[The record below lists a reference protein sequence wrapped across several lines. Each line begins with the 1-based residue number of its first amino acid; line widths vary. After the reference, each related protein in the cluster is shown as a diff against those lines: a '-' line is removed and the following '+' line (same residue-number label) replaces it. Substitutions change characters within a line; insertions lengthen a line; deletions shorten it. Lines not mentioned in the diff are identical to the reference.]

1 MGCARKTII
10 PQTMAVGN
18 RVLRGLRCRYI
29 ERQRAHD
36 SWPGLVVM
44 QRTRQLNLSQNLG
57 QVGRISR
64 NNICLAAYMF
74 VVRGI
79 DEIGEVYGIVVAKD

>member
-1 MGCARKTII
+1 
-10 PQTMAVGN
+10 
-18 RVLRGLRCRYI
+18 
-29 ERQRAHD
+29 
-36 SWPGLVVM
+36 M

>member
-1 MGCARKTII
+1 
-10 PQTMAVGN
+10 
-18 RVLRGLRCRYI
+18 
-29 ERQRAHD
+29 
-36 SWPGLVVM
+36 M

-74 VVRGI
+74 VVRGT